1 MTNVSHGA
9 PLKNFRDSRLGFIAL
24 AFVALTPCCTSDAV
38 FPHEELSSTRAAV
51 TATSTVIVNQLGYL
65 TRQKKVAVGVGSC
78 SAVAFQVKSSS
89 GTTVFS
95 GTTSANVTDPGSG
108 DSVCKADFSA
118 FITAGTGYTVTIG
131 SLGTSDPFAI
141 QTTDRYTNLYV
152 DAMKYFKYHRLGT
165 EVGNI
170 SLTGSKGGTV
180 SRTWSLRPTTALTAY
195 SSWTTGTFNIDGGHA
210 DAGDFG
216 LYPDNTVQ
224 AMWTL
229 MNLKELR
236 NPDNAVYDLIG
247 EIDYGVKYLMGVLP
261 ADATKQAAHKC
272 HDDSWSTQNWGGY
285 PTGNDVSATV
295 RHCMGPSITATYSV
309 ARALG
314 QAARIV
320 TNATTAT
327 NYWNKAVA
335 AWTRA
340 NGATTP
346 VYAGPSPGAAVGGGD
361 YQDNTASDDKFDAA
375 VELYLTAKKRGVAYT
390 SYLSAVTSSPHYK
403 QISRGYDWGES
414 GESTQGNLSLWTY
427 NKKIGSLGTEI
438 DSAGIQT
445 AIVAEADAI
454 LASIAANGYPTPI
467 AGTNYV
473 WGSNKIVVDSIVIL
487 GHAREATGD
496 VKYTKGIHQAMDY
509 LMGVNTL
516 RLSFITGYGT
526 YFEKA
531 THDRQANGNSPIGW
545 LAGGPLLSSLVND
558 SLTPKTAN
566 PAKNYYVSDT
576 GWDNAWCSKENTI
589 DWNAPLVWAAWFV
602 RSSVADVTTAACT
615 VAADCNDN
623 NPCTTDACTASVC
636 SNTAVANGTTCN
648 DNNAGTC
655 GDVCTAGLCAGIVAP
670 ATPAAPAVAA
680 GNAQVAA
687 SWSAVS
693 GAANYTLKRTSGSPT
708 GTYANVATGLTTTS
722 YTNTGLTNGTT
733 YYYKLS
739 AANSCGLAS
748 ADSAASVGV
757 IPTASCTPPAIPT
770 GLAAIA
776 GNAQVSLSWSAVS
789 GATSYNVLR
798 STTSG
803 SGYTPVAS
811 NVTTTSYVNTG
822 LTNGTT
828 YYYVVQSVGA
838 CTSANSSQVS
848 AAPTAEPC
856 IPAATFGAGV
866 INSGNFN
873 TTGPYCF
880 RTSYAIAGWG
890 CSNFDGRTLLVN
902 DVAKSCGNMPLPTM
916 YNGYYY
922 FEASAGTY
930 SYASIY
936 WW

>member
-1 MTNVSHGA
+1 MNRIGRITSVPFAMLAIATSGCA
-9 PLKNFRDSRLGFIAL
+9 PGSDPPGEQIA
-24 AFVALTPCCTSDAV
+24 
-38 FPHEELSSTRAAV
+38 STHQAV
-51 TATSTVIVNQLGYL
+51 TGSSKVIVNQLGYL
-65 TRQKKVAVGVGSC
+65 TRQKKIAVGIGSC
-78 SAVAFQVKSSS
+78 PGAAFQVKNSAGS
-89 GTTVFS
+89 TVYS

-118 FITAGTGYTVTIG
+118 FVTAGTGYSVTIG
-131 SLGTSDPFAI
+131 SLGTSDAFPI

-170 SLTGSKGGTV
+170 SLTGAKGGTV

-195 SSWTTGTFNIDGGHA
+195 ASWTTGTFNIDGGHA

-216 LYPDNTVQ
+216 LYPDNTAQ

-236 NPDNAVYDLIG
+236 NPDSAVYDLVS
-247 EIDYGVKYLMGVLP
+247 EIDYGVKYLMGMLP
-261 ADATKQAAHKC
+261 SDTTKQASHKC
-272 HDDSWSTQNWGGY
+272 HDDSWSTQSWGGY
-285 PTGNDVSATV
+285 PAGNDASASV
-295 RHCMGPSITATYSV
+295 RHCMGPSITATYAI
-309 ARALG
+309 ARTLG

-346 VYAGPSPGAAVGGGD
+346 VYAGPSPGSGVGGGD
-361 YQDNTASDDKFDAA
+361 YQDNTATDDKFDAA
-375 VELYLTAKKRGVAYT
+375 VEMYLTAKKRGVAYA
-390 SYLSAVTSSPHYK
+390 SYLSAVTSSSHYK
-403 QISRGYDWGES
+403 QITRTYDWGETT
-414 GESTQGNLSLWTY
+414 ESTQGNLSLWTY
-427 NKKIGSLGTEI
+427 NKKIGGLGSEI
-438 DSAGIQT
+438 DTAGIQT

-454 LASIAANGYPTPI
+454 LTTIAANGYPTPI
-467 AGTNYV
+467 SGTNYV
-473 WGSNKIVVDSIVIL
+473 WGSNKVVVDAVVIL

-496 VKYTKGIHQAMDY
+496 RKYTLGIHQAMDY

-545 LAGGPLLSSLVND
+545 LAGGPLSSSLVND
-558 SLTPKTAN
+558 SLTPKTAT

-589 DWNAPLVWAAWFV
+589 DWNAPLAWAAWFI
-602 RSSVADVTTAACT
+602 RSSLSDATTAACS
-615 VAADCNDN
+615 VAGDCNDN
-623 NPCTTDACTASVC
+623 NPCTTDTCTSNLC
-636 SNTAVANGTTCN
+636 SNAPVANGTTCN
-648 DNNAGTC
+648 DNNAATC
-655 GDVCTAGLCAGIVAP
+655 GDICTNGTCAGVATP

-680 GNAQVAA
+680 GNAQVTA

-693 GAANYTLKRTSGSPT
+693 GAANYTLKRASGSAS
-708 GTYANVATGLTTTS
+708 GTYSNVATGITTTS
-722 YTNTGLTNGTT
+722 YTNTGLSNGTT
-733 YYYKLS
+733 YFYKV
-739 AANSCGLAS
+739 AAVNSCGLGS
-748 ADSAASVGV
+748 ADSPASAGAT
-757 IPTASCTPPAIPT
+757 PSSSCTPPPVPT
-770 GLAAIA
+770 GLAATA
-776 GNAQVSLSWSAVS
+776 GNAQVSLAWTAAS

-803 SGYTPVAS
+803 SGYTPVAT
-811 NVTTTSYVNTG
+811 NVTATSYVNAG

-828 YYYVVQSVGA
+828 YYYVVQSVGS
-838 CTSANSSQVS
+838 CTSANSAQVS
-848 AAPTAEPC
+848 ATPTSEPC
-856 IPAATFGAGV
+856 TPAVTLGAGV
-866 INSGNFN
+866 TNSGNFN

-890 CSNFDGRTLLVN
+890 CSNFDGRTLQVN
-902 DVAKSCGNMPLPTM
+902 DVTKTCGSLPLPAM

-922 FEASAGTY
+922 FEASAGTM